1 MAEIPTIEQAQEDLA
16 HRLQELEQELDKEFA
31 IEMAGMFVNDTPEL
45 IDAIQK
51 SIDAK
56 DSALLAQTAH
66 KLKGSSL
73 NLGATRLAAFCLELE
88 LLGKSGAPI
97 PQGTSVASILEE
109 FQHLKQFLLQ
119 YSGKQ

>member
-1 MAEIPTIEQAQEDLA
+1 MVEIPTIEQAQDDLA
-16 HRLQELEQELDKEFA
+16 HRLEELAQELDKEFA
-31 IEMAGMFVNDTPEL
+31 KEMAGMFVNDTPTL

-73 NLGATRLAAFCLELE
+73 NLGATRMAALCLELE

-97 PQGTSVASILEE
+97 SQGTSIESILEE
-109 FQHLKQFLLQ
+109 FQRVKQFLLQ
-119 YSGKQ
+119 YSEKE